1 MVKTHICYTTEN
13 SAIELTVL
21 TAVQLVPK
29 LPSASH
35 KVVKIG
41 EDIILVV
48 VAIRV
53 AKAGFKF
60 RVKGGTN
67 FLKSLMQAL

>member
-1 MVKTHICYTTEN
+1 M
-13 SAIELTVL
+13 
-21 TAVQLVPK
+21 
-29 LPSASH
+29 
-35 KVVKIG
+35 KIG

-67 FLKSLMQAL
+67 FLKSLQIVFSFDVCIESSSDTSISLTFSFHIRQSFN